1 MRVRLQDGSS
11 VEARIKGKRQRPVC
25 GDEVSVEPIAGEKE
39 WLITAIGHRRN
50 ELTRPTRR
58 GEAEVLAANIDQ
70 LCAVA
75 APTPRPDWFI
85 VDRYLGAAELMGV
98 RGLVIINKQ
107 ELIAGDDALG
117 QEIAEAAADYRQIGY
132 TVVRCSAG
140 TGAGMQE
147 LAAELRNSISIFVGQ
162 SGVGKSSLI
171 NLLLGESSQRTG
183 DLSDKHREGRHT
195 TVNSVM
201 LDLPSGGEVIDS
213 PGVRDYAPAVQST
226 RDVDRGFVEI
236 STAAASCRFADC
248 RHMVEPGCAVRH
260 AVDAGTI
267 SERRYE
273 SYRRLVI
280 LTAQLAERR
289 AP

>member
-1 MRVRLQDGSS
+1 MRVRLRDGTS

-39 WLITAIGHRRN
+39 WLITAVGKRRN
-50 ELTRPTRR
+50 ELTRPNRR

-75 APTPRPDWFI
+75 AATPRPDWFI

-107 ELIAGDDALG
+107 DLIADDDSLG
-117 QEIAEAAADYRQIGY
+117 KEIAGAAADYRQIGY
-132 TVVRCSAG
+132 AVIRCSAASG
-140 TGAGMQE
+140 TGMQE
-147 LAAELRNSISIFVGQ
+147 LATELKKRISIFVGQ

-183 DLSDKHREGRHT
+183 DLSDKNREGRHT

-201 LDLPSGGEVIDS
+201 LELPSGGEVIDS

-226 RDVDRGFVEI
+226 RDVGRGFVEI
-236 STAAASCRFADC
+236 SKAAADCRFADC
-248 RHMVEPGCAVRH
+248 KHMVEPGCAVRQS
-260 AVDAGTI
+260 VDAGTI